1 MQKSF
6 SSNLA
11 EGIKHQISK
20 ISKAFSNEDHGLSIL
35 QLKYLKHL
43 PKGTDIRTLDT
54 KFGRIHFT
62 SAPDLYHSLEEIFS
76 DKIYLQNLPANS
88 YVLDCGSNIGLSVL
102 YLKSLCPTATIE
114 AFEPDAANFS
124 LLKKNVEHNK
134 LGSVNLHQ
142 KAVWNENTTLI
153 FENKGS
159 LASKVDINAT
169 EGTKV
174 EAARLRDFINKDVD
188 FLKIDIEGAEY
199 PVMKD
204 IEDKLHHVK
213 TMFLEYHGTF
223 DQNKELI
230 EMLDMV
236 NKAGFKFYIREA
248 GVVHKTPFYRPDD
261 GISRIYD
268 VQLNIFC
275 FK

>member
-1 MQKSF
+1 MQKSL
-6 SSNLA
+6 SSNIV
-11 EGIKHQISK
+11 EGIKHQFSK
-20 ISKAFSNEDHGLSIL
+20 LTKAISNEDHGLSIL

-43 PKGTDIRTLDT
+43 PKGTELKTLDT

-76 DKIYLQNLPANS
+76 DKIYLQSLSQGS
-88 YVLDCGSNIGLSVL
+88 YILDCGSNIGLSIL
-102 YLKSLCPTATIE
+102 YLKNICPSATIE
-114 AFEPDAANFS
+114 AFEPDAANFA
-124 LLKKNVEHNK
+124 LLEKNINYNK
-134 LGSVNLHQ
+134 LSNVNLHQ
-142 KAVWNENTTLI
+142 KAVWDDNTTLI

-159 LASKVDINAT
+159 LASKVDAAAT
-169 EGTKV
+169 EGTRV
-174 EAARLRDFINKDVD
+174 EAVRLRDFIYKDVD

-223 DQNKELI
+223 DQNGELI
-230 EMLDMV
+230 EMLGMV

-248 GVVHKTPFYRPDD
+248 GVVHKTPFHRPND
-261 GISRIYD
+261 GIARIYD

-275 FK
+275 FR